1 MTFPSCLDSSHP
13 FYSEKEIIDD
23 TTWCSK
29 TSRTWR
35 KIWGFFP
42 KLEELIISF
51 AQVEAAYDDYRAL
64 RDFYGSEDWFHFRTQ
79 ETEGLKA
86 GILSEDQLYELICE
100 HNDLLG
106 RLLRFS
112 STMYRHL

>member
-1 MTFPSCLDSSHP
+1 MTPHDVQKLQELE
-13 FYSEKEIIDD
+13 EKYEA
-23 TTWCSK
+23 
-29 TSRTWR
+29 
-35 KIWGFFP
+35 FFP

-64 RDFYGSEDWFHFRTQ
+64 RAFYGSEDWFHFRTQ

-106 RLLRFS
+106 KLLRFS

>member
-1 MTFPSCLDSSHP
+1 MTPHDVQKLQELE
-13 FYSEKEIIDD
+13 EKYEA
-23 TTWCSK
+23 
-29 TSRTWR
+29 
-35 KIWGFFP
+35 FFP

-51 AQVEAAYDDYRAL
+51 AQVEAAYDDYRA
-64 RDFYGSEDWFHFRTQ
+64 FYGSEDWFHFRTQ